1 MSRSTRRRF
10 LASSIALAAGVSTAG
25 RGPRLLSAPP
35 DDGNQSYLLT
45 TNRDPQDHHDPHLHL
60 MVDDHE
66 IAEQKHVKRIM
77 NRMKKHPQ
85 PVLVADRPWEGE
97 RAPSLVCKAVPL
109 GRSGLGSRKERP
121 GCSGL

>member
-1 MSRSTRRRF
+1 MPRSTRRRF
-10 LASSIALAAGVSTAG
+10 LASSIALATGVSTAG

-45 TNRDPQDHHDPHLHL
+45 TNRDPQDHHDPQLHL

-77 NRMKKHPQ
+77 NRVKKHPR
-85 PVLVADRPWEGE
+85 PVLMADRPWEGE
-97 RAPSLVCKAVPL
+97 RAQAWGLSLIHI
-109 GRSGLGSRKERP
+109 
-121 GCSGL
+121 